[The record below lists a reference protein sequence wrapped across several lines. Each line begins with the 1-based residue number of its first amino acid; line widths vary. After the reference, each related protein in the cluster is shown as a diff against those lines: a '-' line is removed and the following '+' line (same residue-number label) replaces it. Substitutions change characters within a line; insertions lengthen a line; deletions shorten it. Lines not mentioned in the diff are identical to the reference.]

1 MLISDFAIRKPVVTV
16 VTMLALVVFGF
27 FALFSLDTDE
37 FPEVEA
43 PFIFVSVPYPGASP
57 DIVEREVV
65 EPIEEAV
72 AGLNGVDQIQSQALD
87 GFGSIQ
93 VIFVYGVDPKQAS
106 QDIRDAISQIRG
118 DLPQEME
125 EPILARFDPNDQPI
139 VSLTLSSATLTP
151 AELTRIADPTV
162 TRELRSINGVAEVT
176 VVGGVERE
184 LSVEVDPSRLQ
195 SAGISMP
202 QVIAALQSQNLAVP
216 VGRLNQA
223 LEERTIRLRG
233 RLQSPAE
240 FAALVV
246 ATRNGVPVRLGD
258 VATVRDGTEEARS
271 RALFDGKPAVGIDL
285 VKSQGASTT
294 SVAEAVL
301 GRLEAIRK
309 RLPPGVELS
318 VVRNSGERVEN
329 SVANVREALFEG
341 AILTVLVVFL
351 FLNSWRSTVITGLA
365 LPVSVLASFV
375 AVLAFG
381 FTLNTMSLLG
391 LSLAIG
397 ILIDD
402 AIVVRENIVRHV
414 EMGKDHYTAAREGT
428 DEIGM
433 AVAATTF
440 SIVCVFVPI
449 AFMGG
454 LAEQWFA
461 PFALTIACSVL
472 VSLFVSFSLDPM
484 LSAYWPD
491 PHREEHEKSWITKK
505 LDTFNRWFDRQ
516 ANNYRKVV
524 ALALDHQAEMIILA
538 LGAFLGALA
547 MPASGITG
555 FAAVVAVVVVTI
567 ALIKFLSRRA
577 LIGLAVVLVAL
588 VALGTLLGVGK
599 AIAAEGLA
607 GIGGT
612 IPMLLVAVLYG
623 WVGLQAWRR
632 RSPGFARTGMVLVSI
647 PLMVMAS
654 NAIPDGM
661 RYKKLGFEFFPKDDQ
676 SEFEVEIDTPPGSSL
691 EYTQLK
697 SEEVAAMARRIP
709 EVRYT
714 YTTVGGR
721 GGSVDEGRV
730 FVRLTPKS
738 ERDRGQDVVAND
750 LREQAKRVGGATAA
764 LGTGNFGGTKQ
775 IMIQLQ
781 GPDITVLNRLAERIE
796 GEVRKVPGAV
806 DVGLSTKGQ
815 KPELSVELNRG
826 LAGSLGLTAGQVA
839 QALRPAFAGV
849 DAGDWVDP
857 SGETRDV
864 YVRFAPEA
872 RERTGSLERVPLVVT
887 GPDGQAVTV
896 PLGQVATIRRELG
909 PAQINHLDRERVI
922 NVEANTQGRP
932 LSEVVADIQT
942 RIQTVSMP
950 DGYQLSFGG
959 DTEDQNEVFGRILF
973 ALGVAVMLMYLIL
986 VVQFGSFLDPL
997 AILLS
1002 LPLSLVGVVLA
1013 LWLAGSTLNL
1023 MSMIGIIML
1032 MGIVAKNAILLID
1045 FAKWAKDG
1053 GLSTRDAL
1061 IEAGAIRLRPILM
1074 TTFALIAGMLP
1085 VALGRGEGAQFRAPM
1100 GIAIIGGVLTSTLLT
1115 LLVIPTVWELLDDL
1129 RGWTFGLFGRKPAPS
1144 HAGGN
1149 GGGHGATP
1157 PRPVMQPERE
1167 PAFEPGD

>member
-1 MLISDFAIRKPVVTV
+1 MFISDFAIKRPVVTS
-16 VTMLALVVFGF
+16 VTMLALVVFGL

-43 PFIFVSVPYPGASP
+43 PFVFVSVPYPGASP

-65 EPIEEAV
+65 DPIEEAV
-72 AGLNGVDQIQSQALD
+72 AGISGVDRIDSQALD
-87 GFGSIQ
+87 GFGSVQ
-93 VIFVYGVDPKQAS
+93 VQFVYEKDVQQAT
-106 QDIRDAISQIRG
+106 QDIRDAVSQIRG

-125 EPILARFDPNDQPI
+125 EPIYARFDPNDLPI
-139 VSLTLSSATLTP
+139 VSLTLSSETMSP
-151 AELTRIADPTV
+151 ADLTRIADPGM
-162 TRELRSINGVAEVT
+162 TRELRGINGVAEVT
-176 VVGGVERE
+176 VVGAVPRE
-184 LSVEVDPSRLQ
+184 LSVEVDPSRMQ
-195 SAGISMP
+195 AAGIGIA
-202 QVIAALQSQNLAVP
+202 QVVQALQTQNLAVP
-216 VGRLNQA
+216 VGRLNTP

-240 FAALVV
+240 FAQLVV
-246 ATRNGVPVRLGD
+246 ASRDGAPVRLGD

-271 RALFDGKPAVGIDL
+271 LALFNGKPAVGIDI
-285 VKSQGASTT
+285 VKAQGSSTT
-294 SVAEAVL
+294 AVSEAVIHAVEEL
-301 GRLEAIRK
+301 RK
-309 RLPPGVELS
+309 TLPAGVRMD

-329 SVANVREALFEG
+329 SVANVEETLLVGAL
-341 AILTVLVVFL
+341 LTVLVVFL

-375 AVLAFG
+375 AVLFFG

-428 DEIGM
+428 DEIGL

-491 PHREEHEKSWITKK
+491 PHLEEHEKSWITRT
-505 LDTFNRWFDRQ
+505 LDRFNAWFDRR
-516 ANNYRKVV
+516 AHDYKKVI
-524 ALALDHQAEMIILA
+524 AWALDH
-538 LGAFLGALA
+538 ALA
-547 MPASGITG
+547 MILIAIGTFIGALVIPAKGIIAFLAVMAVIT
-555 FAAVVAVVVVTI
+555 AAVVALTVFRFPRGARGGLMKGGI
-567 ALIKFLSRRA
+567 A
-577 LIGLAVVLVAL
+577 VAS
-588 VALGTLLGVGK
+588 
-599 AIAAEGLA
+599 LA
-607 GIGGT
+607 GIF
-612 IPMLLVAVLYG
+612 VAV
-623 WVGLQAWRR
+623 AA
-632 RSPGFARTGMVLVSI
+632 SPTAM
-647 PLMVMAS
+647 
-654 NAIPDGM
+654 
-661 RYKKLGFEFFPKDDQ
+661 KLGFEFFPKDDS

-691 EYTQLK
+691 EYTRLK

-714 YTTVGGR
+714 YTTIGGR
-721 GGSVDEGRV
+721 GGAVDEGRV
-730 FVRLTPKS
+730 YVRLLPKADR
-738 ERDRGQDVVAND
+738 ERGQEEIASL
-750 LREQAKRVGGATAA
+750 LREEAKRVGGATAA
-764 LGTGNFGGTKQ
+764 LATGNFGGVKQ

-781 GPDITVLNRLAERIE
+781 GPDIAVLNQLAEQVE
-796 GEVRKVPGAV
+796 AQVRQVEGAV
-806 DVGLSTKGQ
+806 DVSLSTKGQ
-815 KPELSVELNRG
+815 KPELTVNLNRG
-826 LAGSLGLTAGQVA
+826 LAGSLGVTAAQVA
-839 QALRPAFAGV
+839 QALRPAFAGL

-857 SGETRDV
+857 AGETRDV
-864 YVRFAPEA
+864 YVRFAEEA
-872 RERTGSLERVPLVVT
+872 RMRTGDLERVPLVLA
-887 GPDGQAVTV
+887 GPNGPVTV
-896 PLGQVATIRRELG
+896 PLGQVASITRELG

-922 NVEANTQGRP
+922 NVEANTEGRP
-932 LSEVVADIQT
+932 LSEVVGDITT
-942 RIQTVSMP
+942 RIEESVRMP
-950 DGYQLSFGG
+950 VGYTLSFGG
-959 DTEDQNEVFGRILF
+959 DTEDQVEVFSRIMF

-1002 LPLSLVGVVLA
+1002 LPLSLIGVVLG

-1032 MGIVAKNAILLID
+1032 MGIVAKNAILLVD
-1045 FAKWAKDG
+1045 FAKWGKER
-1053 GLSTRDAL
+1053 GLDRREAL
-1061 IEAGAIRLRPILM
+1061 IQAGAIRLRPILM

-1115 LLVIPTVWELLDDL
+1115 LLVIPTVWELLDEMRESFL
-1129 RGWTFGLFGRKPAPS
+1129 GRFHRNK
-1144 HAGGN
+1144 GGTDGH
-1149 GGGHGATP
+1149 GGGHGPGGHEVDADRTVP
-1157 PRPVMQPERE
+1157 HEPARVRRE
-1167 PAFEPGD
+1167 PEPEPALRTDRNPTPGLA